1 MSKRLQVLLNDRE
14 FAAIRD
20 LARREGVTVSEW
32 VRQLLR
38 TAQRERPVG
47 EQAHKLAV
55 VRTAAGHSFPTGD
68 IEDMLAE
75 IELGYRG

>member
-1 MSKRLQVLLNDRE
+1 MSKRLQVLLDDRE
-14 FAAIRD
+14 FDAIRE

-32 VRQLLR
+32 IRQLVR
-38 TAQRERPVG
+38 TAQQERPAG
-47 EQAHKLAV
+47 DQARKLAV
-55 VRTAAGHSFPTGD
+55 VRTAARNNFATGD